1 MLFWLR
7 IFTWFIYNHEIR
19 HRISCDALQRLSF
32 RCLRG
37 FSSDMRVNFGLQVK
51 RDMSKDFT
59 LGCGESSWRSSVAW
73 VTFCVVLI
81 KPAAEHLPQRKKC
94 DITSLN
100 DFSPAGPSAHQ
111 LFVLHVSIR
120 ETKTRRRTRL
130 LSAITTTVSFR
141 LHSSALLSALCSIWH
156 ISYWHEWKYNVARGA
171 KC

>member
-100 DFSPAGPSAHQ
+100 DFSRLGRALTSCLCFTCQSEKQKQGGGLVSSQPSPPR
-111 LFVLHVSIR
+111 F
-120 ETKTRRRTRL
+120 
-130 LSAITTTVSFR
+130 
-141 LHSSALLSALCSIWH
+141 HSDCTALLSALCSIWH